1 MQVSTVIDFT
11 SAVTDYD
18 FSDSDVPKSSA
29 PGMYLSS
36 TTFDGKT
43 CPSCA
48 PSSTTTYYVRI
59 VATNHMGSTTS
70 TNVITVAGVTASVP
84 TAPTSLTSTAGNAQ
98 VILNWQV
105 PSSDGGASITGYKIE
120 METGGVGGY
129 AVLVETQ
136 EATTYTKTGLT
147 NGVSYKF
154 KISAI
159 NSVGT
164 STVSNP
170 ETTSIPI
177 TVTGVVTNIAGAAGD
192 TQIVLTWDAPS
203 NIGGSAIT
211 GYKIFMQTGTGGDFD
226 TGSNTGSTTTELTK
240 TGLTNS
246 VSYKFKIE
254 TVNGAGTSAAA
265 IQSSFTIPV
274 TVPNAPTAV
283 SAASGDT
290 ELVVSW
296 SAPVVTGGSAITGY
310 KITMQTAETGIY
322 NVLVADTT
330 STTGTATTYTKTGL
344 NNGVNYRFQ
353 IYAITSAGTSAAST
367 TSTSVQPSAASI
379 SINAGVASVSKT
391 ADVGVTTFTGL
402 QAQGKTPS
410 ADVVV
415 TISVTGNGCTVGTA
429 PYKVT
434 LTSGNKDLQTFD
446 INIGAAV
453 GDCTVSFATE
463 STDAAYNAIT
473 VSDLTIKVESLAG
486 PPTSLTAVA
495 TGITETIKLD
505 WVAVTSVADTGNTA
519 ITGYLIQKSIDDGTT
534 WIDIV
539 HDLTTVTRTE
549 SGFTNAKEV
558 SIRIASKNSI
568 GVGAWSAT
576 VKVTPCTAGLS
587 FVAKTDLPFVL
598 GGLGTDNI
606 NVGKL
611 FLTCPISTTN
621 AVILASVTS
630 TTLDT
635 CVVASGQT
643 SLTLKADVTVG

>member
-18 FSDSDVPKSSA
+18 FSQSDVPKSSA

-59 VATNHMGSTTS
+59 VATNHNGF
-70 TNVITVAGVTASVP
+70 TNSDIVKVDGVAASVP

-203 NIGGSAIT
+203 DIGGSAIT
-211 GYKIFMQTGTGGDFD
+211 GYQIFMQTGTGGAFVELL
-226 TGSNTGSTTTELTK
+226 TQAGRTLTE
-240 TGLTNS
+240 TGLTNG
-246 VSYKFKIE
+246 VSYKFKIA

-265 IQSSFTIPV
+265 TQSSFTIPM

-296 SAPVVTGGSAITGY
+296 SAPVDTGGSAITGY
-310 KITMQTAETGIY
+310 KITMQTAETGNY
-322 NVLVADTT
+322 DVLVADTT
-330 STTGTATTYTKTGL
+330 STAITYTKTGL
-344 NNGVNYRFQ
+344 TNGVNYRFQ
-353 IYAITSAGTSAAST
+353 IYAITSAGTSTAST

-379 SINAGVASVSKT
+379 LINAGVASVSKT
-391 ADVGVTTFTGL
+391 ADVGVTTFSGL
-402 QAQGKTPS
+402 RAQGKTPS

-453 GDCTVSFATE
+453 GDCTVSFATV

-486 PPTSLTAVA
+486 PPTSLAAVA

-505 WVAVTSVADTGNTA
+505 WVAVTSVENTGNTA

-549 SGFTNAKEV
+549 SGLTNAVEV
-558 SIRIASKNSI
+558 SFRIASKNSI

-598 GGLGTDNI
+598 GGLETDNI

-643 SLTLKADVTVG
+643 SLTLSADVTVG

>member
-18 FSDSDVPKSSA
+18 FSQSDVPKSSA

-36 TTFDGKT
+36 TTFVDKT

-48 PSSTTTYYVRI
+48 PSSTTPYYVRI
-59 VATNHMGSTTS
+59 VATNHFGSTNS
-70 TNVITVAGVTASVP
+70 DIVTVPPASVP

-120 METGGVGGY
+120 METGGTGGY
-129 AVLVETQ
+129 NVLVATQ
-136 EATTYTKTGLT
+136 VAATYTKTGLT
-147 NGVSYKF
+147 NG
-154 KISAI
+154 
-159 NSVGT
+159 
-164 STVSNP
+164 
-170 ETTSIPI
+170 
-177 TVTGVVTNIAGAAGD
+177 
-192 TQIVLTWDAPS
+192 
-203 NIGGSAIT
+203 
-211 GYKIFMQTGTGGDFD
+211 
-226 TGSNTGSTTTELTK
+226 
-240 TGLTNS
+240 

-310 KITMQTAETGIY
+310 KITMQTAETGNY
-322 NVLVADTT
+322 DVLVADTT
-330 STTGTATTYTKTGL
+330 STAITYTKTGL
-344 NNGVNYRFQ
+344 TNGVNYRFQ

-453 GDCTVSFATE
+453 GDCTVSFATV
-463 STDAAYNAIT
+463 SADAAYNVIT

-486 PPTSLTAVA
+486 PPTSLAAVA
-495 TGITETIKLD
+495 TGITKTIKLD

-549 SGFTNAKEV
+549 SGLTNAVEV

-598 GGLGTDNI
+598 RGLGTDNI

-643 SLTLKADVTVG
+643 SLTLSADVTVG

>member
-1 MQVSTVIDFT
+1 MQVSTVSDFT

-18 FSDSDVPKSSA
+18 FSEADVPKSST

-36 TTFDGKT
+36 TTFDDKT

-59 VATNHMGSTTS
+59 VATNHHAVPTTS
-70 TNVITVAGVTASVP
+70 TNDITVAGVTASVP

-120 METGGVGGY
+120 METGGTGGY
-129 AVLVETQ
+129 NVLVATQ
-136 EATTYTKTGLT
+136 VAATYTKTGLT

-211 GYKIFMQTGTGGDFD
+211 GYKIFMQTGTGAFD
-226 TGSNTGSTTTELTK
+226 ELLTQAGRTLTK
-240 TGLTNS
+240 TVLTNG

-310 KITMQTAETGIY
+310 KITMQTAETGTY
-322 NVLVADTT
+322 DVLVADTT
-330 STTGTATTYTKTGL
+330 SMATTYTKTDL
-344 NNGVNYRFQ
+344 ANGVNYRFQ

-486 PPTSLTAVA
+486 PPTSLAAVA

-539 HDLTTVTRTE
+539 HDLTTVTLTE
-549 SGFTNAKEV
+549 SGFTNAVEV

>member
-48 PSSTTTYYVRI
+48 PLSTTTYYVRI
-59 VATNHMGSTTS
+59 VATNHHADSTTS
-70 TNVITVAGVTASVP
+70 TNVITVAGASASVP

-203 NIGGSAIT
+203 DIGGSAIT
-211 GYKIFMQTGTGGDFD
+211 GYKIEMETGGTGGYNVLVAD
-226 TGSNTGSTTTELTK
+226 TTSTATTYTK
-240 TGLTNS
+240 TDLTNG
-246 VSYKFKIE
+246 VSYKFKIA
-254 TVNGAGTSAAA
+254 TVNGAGTSTAAT
-265 IQSSFTIPV
+265 QSSFTIPV

-283 SAASGDT
+283 SAANGDT

-296 SAPVVTGGSAITGY
+296 SAPVDTGGSAITGY
-310 KITMQTAETGIY
+310 KITMQTAETGNY
-322 NVLVADTT
+322 DVLVADTT
-330 STTGTATTYTKTGL
+330 STAITYTKTGL
-344 NNGVNYRFQ
+344 TNGVNYRFQ

-429 PYKVT
+429 PYTVT

-453 GDCTVSFATE
+453 GDCTVSFATV
-463 STDAAYNAIT
+463 SADAAYNVIT

-486 PPTSLTAVA
+486 PPTSLAAVA

-549 SGFTNAKEV
+549 SGFTNAVEV

-598 GGLGTDNI
+598 SGLETGNI